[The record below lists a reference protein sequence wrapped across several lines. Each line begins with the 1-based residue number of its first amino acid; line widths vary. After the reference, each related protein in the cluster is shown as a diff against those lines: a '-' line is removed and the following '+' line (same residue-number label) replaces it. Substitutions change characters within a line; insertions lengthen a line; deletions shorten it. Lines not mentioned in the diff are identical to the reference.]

1 MSETQIYNDIIYI
14 LLYGGII
21 AMALLLSCYLL
32 FRKSNAF
39 APNINPP
46 KRLRKWTAIM
56 FISIMM
62 SHLWYLPSAF
72 LSSKEA
78 VETSILIGAMLDLM
92 TVFPIAIVVSLCL
105 LQDRN
110 RPLWPI
116 ALLPIPTIAGLTF
129 IILNN
134 NIYFL
139 IYIYAYVATVGLGII
154 IYIVRALW
162 QYRQWLRENFA
173 DLEQK
178 EVWQTFVV
186 QSTILLLFI
195 IYVSGANNTYYE
207 YIVQIGDGVI
217 MGYLLWRVETLNDLN
232 AMLKQNKKA
241 DDNTE
246 SAENLVTDNV
256 EEIEDDNVEEIEDE
270 DVEVTES
277 QYVPQYILDRIDI
290 LLNKHCGETKMYL
303 QHDLTITQLASDL
316 GTNRFYLS
324 QYFSNR
330 GITYNSYIHDLR
342 INHFIDL
349 YGKAIASRR
358 PFTTKQLALES
369 GYRSYSTFSLA
380 FKEKMGQ
387 TVRMWMSSYE
397 S

>member
-1 MSETQIYNDIIYI
+1 
-14 LLYGGII
+14 
-21 AMALLLSCYLL
+21 MALLLSCYLL

-92 TVFPIAIVVSLCL
+92 TVFPIAIVVALCM
-105 LQDRN
+105 LQDRK
-110 RPLWPI
+110 RSLWPI
-116 ALLPIPTIAGLTF
+116 ALLPIPPIAGITF

-139 IYIYAYVATVGLGII
+139 SYLYVYVAIVGIGVII
-154 IYIVRALW
+154 NIVRALW

-186 QSTILLLFI
+186 QFSILVLFI

-232 AMLKQNKKA
+232 AMLKQNEKA

-246 SAENLVTDNV
+246 SAENLDT
-256 EEIEDDNVEEIEDE
+256 DNVEEIEDE
-270 DVEVTES
+270 DVETTES

-349 YGKAIASRR
+349 YGKAVASRR

-387 TVRMWMSSYE
+387 TVRAWMSSYE

>member
-1 MSETQIYNDIIYI
+1 MSETQIYNDTIYI

-92 TVFPIAIVVSLCL
+92 TVFPIAIVVALCM
-105 LQDRN
+105 LQDRK
-110 RPLWPI
+110 RSLWPI
-116 ALLPIPTIAGLTF
+116 ALLPIPPIAGITF

-139 IYIYAYVATVGLGII
+139 SYFYVYVAIVGIGVI

-178 EVWQTFVV
+178 EVWQTFVL
-186 QSTILLLFI
+186 QSTILVLLI

-207 YIVQIGDGVI
+207 YIIQIGDVVI

-232 AMLKQNKKA
+232 AMLKQNEKA

-246 SAENLVTDNV
+246 SADNLDT
-256 EEIEDDNVEEIEDE
+256 DNVEEIEDE
-270 DVEVTES
+270 DVETTES

-349 YGKAIASRR
+349 YGKAVASQR

-387 TVRMWMSSYE
+387 TVRAWMSSYE

>member
-1 MSETQIYNDIIYI
+1 MFVTQIHYDIIYTM
-14 LLYGGII
+14 LYGGVIV
-21 AMALLLSCYLL
+21 MALLLSLYLL
-32 FRKSNAF
+32 FRRSNAF

-62 SHLWYLPSAF
+62 SHLGYLPAAF
-72 LSSKEA
+72 HTSPKA
-78 VETSILIGAMLDLM
+78 IETYMLIGAMLDLM
-92 TVFPIAIVVSLCL
+92 TVFPIAIVVALCL
-105 LQDRN
+105 LQDRK
-110 RPLWPI
+110 RSLWPI
-116 ALLPIPTIAGLTF
+116 ALLPIPPIAGLTF
-129 IILNN
+129 IILND
-134 NIYFL
+134 NISFL
-139 IYIYAYVATVGLGII
+139 LYLYVYVATVGLGVI

-173 DLEQK
+173 DLEHK

-186 QSTILLLFI
+186 QLSILVLFI
-195 IYVSGANNTYYE
+195 IYVSGANYTYYE
-207 YIVQIGDGVI
+207 YIIQIGDIVI
-217 MGYLLWRVETLNDLN
+217 IGYLFWRVETLNDLN
-232 AMLKQNKKA
+232 AMLKQNNKA
-241 DDNTE
+241 DNNTE
-246 SAENLVTDNV
+246 SADNLVTDNV
-256 EEIEDDNVEEIEDE
+256 EEIEDE
-270 DVEVTES
+270 DVETTES

-349 YGKAIASRR
+349 YGKAVASRR

-387 TVRMWMSSYE
+387 TVRAWMSSYE